1 MERKDTLDIEFGQN
15 LKNFIPELFARGL
28 IMLFVLL
35 GLNSVGDDPT
45 QHLFFVILFL
55 IFNVVLFLLTL
66 YGTNRRKVSILNF
79 IDMRL
84 KVDEAYGR
92 SVVNYSSNFNNTAFY
107 FYVTLSALVFLFSL
121 LIFVILRFI
130 PYSEAGT
137 FIIISL
143 IVTVIYGLVLRHYRM
158 NFISKGIVAVT
169 HNGRKFDEEEVT
181 AFMVFLYDE
190 KPESEGYYIND
201 SLLYDLERNANIY
214 KQRVETLLIEAVFI
228 GALTFGTFIQL
239 TSPESIG
246 SFREI
251 DEIEMNANGLDLDSI
266 SRDKHAAD
274 FDSLLPN
281 LKNGKLQTAIKPKQ
295 ASKLLGWKGNANK
308 KKVKKSNPFR
318 SAYLMTKNNLTG
330 YIQKLTKVHDS
341 DSLQTQG
348 IFQGWA
354 LQRQYNIFSYFY
366 KSLEEKDDGIPYL
379 FRIDPDY
386 DPKVSDDSRE
396 EDIATLKYKLH
407 SLRDTILPRATASLS
422 DSIQRKLIVEANFRA
437 LSSDT
442 AQQLIRKIDQ
452 QKLIDI
458 FEQKRDSIYE
468 LSKDERAE
476 VLRILYKND
485 KDKFIKYYCITK
497 NRWDEQEYLFLIA
510 IGSIICSVLYIS
522 VLINRFVIILK
533 IETLFSEINKAMAW
547 NRREEDALAN
557 EMRAEVE
564 DSSAIVLEKFVG
576 KRKYYT
582 EKLQIQLAKCSQL
595 GTKIETNIQ
604 VATFVRNIGL
614 YTFFVVLLVGT
625 MMLDPKFTFVLSFI
639 LLYAMVGSAF
649 MQEGS
654 NIRSVWQRFSRSK
667 DSSI

>member
-1 MERKDTLDIEFGQN
+1 MEKKDTLDIEFGQN

-28 IMLFVLL
+28 IMLFVIV
-35 GLNSVGDDPT
+35 GLKSVGDDTT
-45 QHLFFVILFL
+45 QKAFFVILFL

-84 KVDEAYGR
+84 KVDEKYGK
-92 SVVNYSSNFNNTAFY
+92 SQINYTSNFNNTAFY
-107 FYVTLSALVFLFSL
+107 FYVTLSAVVFLFSL
-121 LIFVILRFI
+121 LIFVIFKFI
-130 PYSEAGT
+130 PISESGT
-137 FIIISL
+137 FLILSL
-143 IVTVIYGLVLRHYRM
+143 VLTFVYGLVLRHYRM
-158 NFISKGIVAVT
+158 NFISKGIVSVRL
-169 HNGRKFDEEEVT
+169 NGRQFSNEEVKE
-181 AFMVFLYDE
+181 FMVFLYDE
-190 KPESEGYYIND
+190 KKEEEGYYIND
-201 SLLYDLERNANIY
+201 SLLHDIERNANIY

-251 DEIEMNANGLDLDSI
+251 DEIEMKANGLDLDSL
-266 SRDKHAAD
+266 SRLKHAAD
-274 FDSLLPN
+274 FDNLLPQIE
-281 LKNGKLQTAIKPKQ
+281 KGSIKKFVVKTPKPK
-295 ASKLLGWKGNANK
+295 SSVWKGNTK
-308 KKVKKSNPFR
+308 KKKSPNPFIV
-318 SAYLMTKNNLTG
+318 AYQKTKANLG
-330 YIQKLTKVHDS
+330 AYIQRMTLNQKR
-341 DSLQTQG
+341 DSLQQHG
-348 IFQGWA
+348 IFEGWA
-354 LQRQYNIFSYFY
+354 LQRHYNIFAYFY
-366 KSLEEKDDGIPYL
+366 KKYEDKEGGIPELLKVDKAYNGDSDL
-379 FRIDPDY
+379 DDEID
-386 DPKVSDDSRE
+386 
-396 EDIATLKYKLH
+396 TLKNQLH
-407 SLRDTILPRATASLS
+407 TLRDRILPKDVNILPDSLKS
-422 DSIQRKLIVEANFRA
+422 NLIAAANMRA

-442 AQQLIRKIDQ
+442 AAQLIRKIDQ
-452 QKLIDI
+452 KKLVEI
-458 FEQKRDSIYE
+458 FQENKEEIYE
-468 LSKDERAE
+468 IPKEQRAE
-476 VLRILYKND
+476 ILRILYKHNR
-485 KDKFIKYYCITK
+485 DKFIKYYCITK
-497 NRWDEQEYLFLIA
+497 NAWDEQEYLFLIA

-557 EMRAEVE
+557 EMRAQVE
-564 DSSAIVLEKFVG
+564 GSSQMILEKFEA

-654 NIRSVWQRFSRSK
+654 NLRSVWYRVSK
-667 DSSI
+667 HNENEHEH

>member
-1 MERKDTLDIEFGQN
+1 MEKKDTLDIEFGQN

-28 IMLFVLL
+28 IMIFVLL

-55 IFNVVLFLLTL
+55 VFNVVLFLLTL

-84 KVDEAYGR
+84 KVDEVYG
-92 SVVNYSSNFNNTAFY
+92 SSQVNYSSNFNNTAFY
-107 FYVTLSALVFLFSL
+107 FYVTLSAMVFLFSL

-130 PYSEAGT
+130 PNAEAGS
-137 FIIISL
+137 FLIISL
-143 IVTVIYGLVLRHYRM
+143 IVSVIYGLVLRFYRM

-169 HNGRKFDEEEVT
+169 HNGRKFDKEEVT
-181 AFMVFLYDE
+181 AFMAFLYDE
-190 KPESEGYYIND
+190 KTESEGYYVND

-251 DEIEMNANGLDLDSI
+251 DEIEMNENGLDLDSI
-266 SRDKHAAD
+266 SRVKHAAD
-274 FDSLLPN
+274 FDSLLPHV
-281 LKNGKLQTAIKPKQ
+281 KNGNLQTASKPKQ
-295 ASKLLGWKGNANK
+295 APRSNGWKGKANK
-308 KKVKKSNPFR
+308 KKVNNANPFHT
-318 SAYLMTKNNLTG
+318 AYSTTKNNLTG
-330 YIQKLTKVHDS
+330 YIQRLTKVHDT
-341 DSLQTQG
+341 DSLQSQG

-354 LQRQYNIFSYFY
+354 LQRHYNIFSYFY
-366 KSLEEKDDGIPYL
+366 KSIEEKDGGLPYL
-379 FRIDPDY
+379 FRIDPAY
-386 DPKVSDDSRE
+386 DPKDSDNTRE
-396 EDIATLKYKLH
+396 EDITALKLRLH
-407 SLRDTILPRATASLS
+407 ALRDTILRKETATLS
-422 DSIQRKLIVEANFRA
+422 DSIQRKLIVDANFRA

-442 AQQLIRKIDQ
+442 AQLLIRKIDQ
-452 QKLIDI
+452 QRLIDI
-458 FEQKRDSIYE
+458 FENKRDSIYQ
-468 LSKDERAE
+468 LSKDDRAE

-497 NRWDEQEYLFLIA
+497 DRWDEQEYLFLIA

-564 DSSAIVLEKFVG
+564 NSGALILEKFVA

-654 NIRSVWQRFSRSK
+654 NIRSVWQIFTK
-667 DSSI
+667 NKAD

>member
-1 MERKDTLDIEFGQN
+1 MEKKDTLDIEFGQN

-28 IMLFVLL
+28 IMIFVLL

-55 IFNVVLFLLTL
+55 VFNVVLFLLTL

-84 KVDEAYGR
+84 KVDEVYG
-92 SVVNYSSNFNNTAFY
+92 SSQVSYSSNFNNTAFY
-107 FYVTLSALVFLFSL
+107 FYVTLSAMVFLFSL

-130 PYSEAGT
+130 PNAEAGS
-137 FIIISL
+137 FLIISL
-143 IVTVIYGLVLRHYRM
+143 IVSVIYGLVLRFYRM

-169 HNGRKFDEEEVT
+169 HNGRKFDKEEVT
-181 AFMVFLYDE
+181 AFMAFLYDE
-190 KPESEGYYIND
+190 KTESEGYYVND

-251 DEIEMNANGLDLDSI
+251 DEIEMNENGLDLDSI
-266 SRDKHAAD
+266 SRVKHAAD
-274 FDSLLPN
+274 FDSLLPHV
-281 LKNGKLQTAIKPKQ
+281 KNGKLQTASKPKQ
-295 ASKLLGWKGNANK
+295 APRSNGWKGNANK
-308 KKVKKSNPFR
+308 KKVKKANPFLT
-318 SAYLMTKNNLTG
+318 AYSTTKNNLTG
-330 YIQKLTKVHDS
+330 YIHKLTKVHDT
-341 DSLQTQG
+341 DSLQSQG

-354 LQRQYNIFSYFY
+354 LQRHYNIFSYFY
-366 KSLEEKDDGIPYL
+366 KSIEEKDGGLPYL
-379 FRIDPDY
+379 FRIDPAY
-386 DPKVSDDSRE
+386 DPKDSDDTRE
-396 EDIATLKYKLH
+396 EDITALKLSLH
-407 SLRDTILPRATASLS
+407 ALRDTILPKATATLS
-422 DSIQRKLIVEANFRA
+422 DSIQRKLIVDANFRA

-442 AQQLIRKIDQ
+442 AQLLIRKIDQ
-452 QKLIDI
+452 QRLIDI
-458 FEQKRDSIYE
+458 FENKRDSIYQ
-468 LSKDERAE
+468 LSKDDRAE

-497 NRWDEQEYLFLIA
+497 DRWDEQEYLFLIA

-564 DSSAIVLEKFVG
+564 NSGALILEKFVA

-654 NIRSVWQRFSRSK
+654 NIRSVWQIFTK
-667 DSSI
+667 NKAD